1 MTRDTKWQNF
11 RKFLFCLLESVF
23 QISYLLNCVLDVKRR
38 SMKGFEPMGT
48 IESFESLC
56 QKMSMPPYKILKL
69 TLTFFDFFRVGY
81 DYRDIKINFG
91 PQWGH
96 AEVTIVHSCQ
106 TALLLAGRPALPCFT
121 PCCAAPRPA

>member
-1 MTRDTKWQNF
+1 MTRGTKWQNF

-23 QISYLLNCVLDVKRR
+23 QIFYLLNCVLDVKRR

-69 TLTFFDFFRVGY
+69 TLTFFDFFRVGPPPNIY
-81 DYRDIKINFG
+81 FRLYLSHVFCDSM
-91 PQWGH
+91 
-96 AEVTIVHSCQ
+96 IVHKGCLSDALSWHVTFSLILYCV
-106 TALLLAGRPALPCFT
+106 ALLLE
-121 PCCAAPRPA
+121 